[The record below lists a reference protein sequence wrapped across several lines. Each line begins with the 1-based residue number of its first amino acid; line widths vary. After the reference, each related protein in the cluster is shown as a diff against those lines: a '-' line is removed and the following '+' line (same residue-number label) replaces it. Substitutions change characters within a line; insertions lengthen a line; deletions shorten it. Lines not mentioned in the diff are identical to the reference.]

1 MLLSDWDIDHA
12 ITIGHIAIDP
22 YDADLV
28 QPSSIDVRLDRW
40 YRRPKFDVRHLDV
53 ADVQEGHTE
62 LYDAQPGGKIH
73 LGPGEFILGS
83 TAERVTLGGFHAAR
97 FEGKSSIARLGVAV
111 HVTGGFIDPGFE
123 GQVTV
128 EIANLAPWAITLRAG
143 MRIGQLAFHRLSSH
157 PRRLYAVKGNYAG
170 QQGPTE
176 SRFALDILP
185 ADYPSPAVA

>member
-1 MLLSDWDIDHA
+1 MLLSDVDIHRA
-12 ITIGHIAIDP
+12 QQVNEINIDP
-22 YDADLV
+22 YDVDLV

-40 YRRPKFDVRHLDV
+40 YRTPKFDMRHLDV
-53 ADVQEGHTE
+53 ADIPEDHTE
-62 LYDAQPGGKIH
+62 LWDAQPGGAIR
-73 LGPGEFILGS
+73 LRPGDFILGS
-83 TAERVTLGGFHAAR
+83 TAERVTLGSRYAAR

-111 HVTGGFIDPGFE
+111 HVTGGFIDPGFD

-143 MRIGQLAFHRLSSH
+143 MRIGQLAFHRLSSQ
-157 PRRLYAVKGNYAG
+157 PRRLYGLRGNYAG

-176 SRFALDILP
+176 SRFKLDIMP